1 MLTRSITQFTKS
13 FRGLPRAVWLLSAV
27 SLINRTGAMVICFMT
42 LYLTQALHFN
52 IKDAGYI
59 MSCYGVGSIA
69 GAYLG
74 GYLTD
79 RFGYYRVQ
87 IATLWGGGALLLVL
101 MTIKEFWLLCFM
113 TFLWSL
119 VSEAFRPANTVAI
132 KQHSDE
138 ATRTRSMS
146 LMRVA
151 VNLAISI
158 ALIVGGLLASL
169 GWNWLFWADAL
180 TCFGAAV
187 MLRLSLKEKN
197 PTPQYKAPKSKEIDL
212 KGSTQTLINKSAYR
226 DSDYLLFI
234 FLTFLGATV
243 FMQIVWTVP
252 AFFKEIY
259 GWPEAMI
266 GMMSAVNGIAV
277 MTIEMPLIFRI
288 ENRRAPMYFVRLG
301 LALYGIAYLCFL
313 LPKEMAFFW
322 GVFYMI
328 IISFGEI
335 FVMPFSTSWATK
347 RAGEVKTGQ
356 YMALYSISYAVA
368 NVVAPMMGT
377 QIIAAFGFSTLWVV
391 SAIIAL
397 FTLLGFY
404 YLEHRQ
410 SDTFLQEQKS

>member
-1 MLTRSITQFTKS
+1 MITNSINHFIKS
-13 FRGLPRAVWLLSAV
+13 FQGLPRAVWLLSAV
-27 SLINRTGAMVICFMT
+27 SLINRTGAMVISFMT
-42 LYLTQALHFN
+42 LYFTQALHFN

-59 MSCYGVGSIA
+59 MSCYGLGSIA

-79 RFGYYRVQ
+79 RFGYYKVQ
-87 IATLWGGGALLLVL
+87 IGTLWGGGALLLVL
-101 MTIKEFWLLCFM
+101 MMVKDFWLLCFI
-113 TFLWSL
+113 TLIWSL

-169 GWNWLFWADAL
+169 GWSWLFWADAL
-180 TCFGAAV
+180 TCFGAAI
-187 MLRLSLKEKN
+187 MLRVSLKA
-197 PTPQYKAPKSKEIDL
+197 PHTPPQYKNEKNEKNIENILPNAL
-212 KGSTQTLINKSAYR
+212 HQSAYR
-226 DSDYLLFI
+226 DKDYLLFV
-234 FLTFLGATV
+234 FMTFLGATV
-243 FMQIVWTVP
+243 FMQILWTVP
-252 AFFKEIY
+252 AFFKVIY
-259 GWPEAMI
+259 GWNEAMI
-266 GMMSAVNGIAV
+266 GLMCAVNGIAV

-301 LALYGIAYLCFL
+301 IALYGIAYLCFL
-313 LPKEMAFFW
+313 LPKELAFFL
-322 GVFYMI
+322 GIFYMI

-356 YMALYSISYAVA
+356 YLALYSMAYAVS

-377 QIIAAFGFSTLWVV
+377 QIIAAFGFSTLWIV
-391 SAIIAL
+391 SAFIAL
-397 FTLLGFY
+397 IALLGFY
-404 YLEHRQ
+404 YLEKRQ
-410 SDTFLQEQKS
+410 A